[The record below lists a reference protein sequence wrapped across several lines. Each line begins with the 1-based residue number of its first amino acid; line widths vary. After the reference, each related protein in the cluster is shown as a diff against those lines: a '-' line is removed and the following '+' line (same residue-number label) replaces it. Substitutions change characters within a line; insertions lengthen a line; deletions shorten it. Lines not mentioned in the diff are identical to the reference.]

1 MECAVGL
8 GLNDLTAGIGYFFAM
23 ARARKPDGNLEVLEQ
38 LNRWAAKYNLLQ
50 DSYVSGLAGALENR
64 SNLPFWSTMSA
75 TDFLPKPIVAAR
87 RTQLIY
93 YLTLMRNL
101 LIFAPVAI
109 TWLAIGQASQAFARF
124 TESNT
129 ANVVNFL
136 QFWQNGYGVLAEEWT
151 LSRVAILDASILL
164 FIMALI
170 VVIANLNQQSK
181 RQRTELEIAA
191 DDDRMRLALAVDAYL
206 FEKRT
211 VTNLT
216 LNQGLSRALQE
227 LKNTS
232 GSLNRTARVVE
243 KVEKGS
249 PTSRKILSEIK
260 KLSDLRKN
268 K

>member
-1 MECAVGL
+1 
-8 GLNDLTAGIGYFFAM
+8 M
-23 ARARKPDGNLEVLEQ
+23 ARTRKPDGNLQVLEQ
-38 LNRWAAKYNLLQ
+38 LNRWALKYNLAQ

-75 TDFLPKPIVAAR
+75 TDFLPKPTITTAR
-87 RTQLIY
+87 PYLVY
-93 YLTLMRNL
+93 YLTLLRNL

-109 TWLAIGQASQAFARF
+109 TWLAIGQASQAFAIF

-129 ANVVNFL
+129 TNVVNFL
-136 QFWQNGYGVLAEEWT
+136 QFWQNGYGVLAPEWR
-151 LSRVAILDASILL
+151 LSQVAILDASILI

-170 VVIANLNQQSK
+170 VVIANLNQRSQ
-181 RQRTELEIAA
+181 RQRSALEIAA
-191 DDDRMRLALAVDAYL
+191 DDDRMCVALAVDAYL
-206 FEKRT
+206 FEKRM

-232 GSLNRTARVVE
+232 GSLNRTAKVVE
-243 KVEKGS
+243 KAEKGT

-260 KLSDLRKN
+260 KLSDLRKD